1 MKTKSVY
8 RDAPKDIEDA
18 LDMAEIIEDFLPPP
32 EELVFKEAE
41 VRVTLNL
48 NKSSVDFL
56 KERARESGVP
66 YQRMIRRIIDLY
78 AEHYQGQ

>member
-1 MKTKSVY
+1 MKTEIGYSNAPADIAAAI
-8 RDAPKDIEDA
+8 RDSEF
-18 LDMAEIIEDFLPPP
+18 IEDFLPPP
-32 EELVFKEAE
+32 EELVLREAE

-56 KERARESGVP
+56 KEKAKESGVP